1 MRNGEPLAFVENLSA
16 CRVVVVEPEEHH
28 ASAVCM
34 RSVVY
39 ATLYRGVVHLGIVSK
54 PHGSFGRI
62 EQAEEAT
69 WGGSQGKFCQRC
81 HCSLQIVE
89 RSVQLHDAGPQS
101 RGQTRD
107 GICMRHGGHILGK
120 MSLLRRRTAHIVRC
134 HNMLQTSKCQT
145 FNSVRMIRSPPGK
158 LASNLHLIQVSTK
171 SIALPQ
177 IEMAFLSNGLMKEI
191 LASIIGVLKEL
202 IPNIMA
208 CDHCE
213 AKLGKGMT
221 HSISDFALDG
231 FGSTIK

>member
-1 MRNGEPLAFVENLSA
+1 MWNGEPIAFVENLCA

-39 ATLYRGVVHLGIVSK
+39 ATLYRGVTHLGIVSK
-54 PHGSFGRI
+54 PHGSFGRV
-62 EQAEEAT
+62 EYVEEVT

-81 HCSLQIVE
+81 HRSLEIVE

-101 RGQTRD
+101 RRQTRD
-107 GICMRHGGHILGK
+107 SICVRHVGHILGK
-120 MSLLRRRTAHIVRC
+120 MSLFRRKTAHILRC

-145 FNSVRMIRSPPGK
+145 FNSIRMVCSPPRK
-158 LASNLHLIQVSTK
+158 LASRLHFIQVSTK
-171 SIALPQ
+171 SIALAR

-202 IPNIMA
+202 IPNIVA

-213 AKLGKGMT
+213 AKLGKSMT
-221 HSISDFALDG
+221 HCISDFALG
-231 FGSTIK
+231 GVGPTMK